1 MARRISV
8 LENRLDIIVS
18 NQENSLGMKSC
29 LQDLIKENESLK
41 RVIVSKNNEIEKSN
55 ESNVKLQKKTIQLN
69 KKITAMKIQKFTNSS
84 QILEKETEKSVM
96 DFKKMPLFIENNLPI
111 TLDWRINNLK
121 PVEYASIFNKKNLI
135 YCLFNNN

>member
-1 MARRISV
+1 M
-8 LENRLDIIVS
+8 ENRLDIIVS

-41 RVIVSKNNEIEKSN
+41 RVIVSKNNEIEKAN

-96 DFKKMPLFIENNLPI
+96 DLKKMPLFIENNLPI

-121 PVEYASIFNKKNLI
+121 PVEYASNI
-135 YCLFNNN
+135 